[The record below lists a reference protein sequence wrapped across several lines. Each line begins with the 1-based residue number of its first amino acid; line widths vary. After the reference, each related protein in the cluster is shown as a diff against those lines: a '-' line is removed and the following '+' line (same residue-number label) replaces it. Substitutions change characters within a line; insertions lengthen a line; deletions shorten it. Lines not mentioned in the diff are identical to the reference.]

1 MKNKN
6 NPVDAQGTTQEQ
18 AVEMLRNLL
27 KNGFSADV
35 EKLALALGRES
46 DEITGILSGKDII
59 DDDLAMKIQNIARE
73 RNIEVE

>member
-6 NPVDAQGTTQEQ
+6 NPVDALGTTQEQ

-46 DEITGILSGKDII
+46 DEITESLNGKDII
-59 DDDLAMKIQNIARE
+59 DDDLAMKMQNLARE
-73 RNIEVE
+73 RNIEIE